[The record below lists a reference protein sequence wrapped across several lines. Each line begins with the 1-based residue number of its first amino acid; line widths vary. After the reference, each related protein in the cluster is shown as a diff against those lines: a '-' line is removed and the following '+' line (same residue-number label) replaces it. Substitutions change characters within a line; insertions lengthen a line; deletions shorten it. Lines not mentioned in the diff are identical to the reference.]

1 MHPGTAKDKLVNA
14 VKLASEL
21 VLSVP
26 RDALSPETTE
36 GREGYVH
43 PHRISGSTEEA
54 VVDFIARDH
63 DDELLEEHV
72 ELLRGL
78 AREVEVREPRA
89 QVEVEVRHSYRN
101 MRPFIEENPRVV
113 DAALEAIRRAG
124 VEPRLAI
131 TRGGTDGAVLSAQG
145 LPTPNLFTGG
155 QEYHSVREWAS
166 VQDMAAAAATIVELA
181 GVWAES
187 TGLVSVARLV
197 GINHVAVQVGDI
209 DEMLAFLG
217 SSSTGSSCA
226 VEADGWRS
234 STWATSSSR
243 SSRPPEPVTA
253 GHYGLV
259 VDDQDEVVRRARE
272 AGARMIG
279 GHDFLDPWGNHW
291 QVVDY
296 RDVQFTK
303 TQRVLEGM
311 ELGDLEKSP
320 RALEELRGK
329 GLAD

>member
-1 MHPGTAKDKLVNA
+1 M
-14 VKLASEL
+14 
-21 VLSVP
+21 
-26 RDALSPETTE
+26 
-36 GREGYVH
+36 
-43 PHRISGSTEEA
+43 
-54 VVDFIARDH
+54 
-63 DDELLEEHV
+63 
-72 ELLRGL
+72 
-78 AREVEVREPRA
+78 REPRA
-89 QVEVEVRHSYRN
+89 KVDVEVRHSYRN

-113 DAALEAIRRAG
+113 EAALEAIRRAG

-187 TGLVSVARLV
+187 LPERSDASLSGQHVARLV

-209 DEMLAFLG
+209 DEMLEFLG
-217 SSSTGSSCA
+217 RLVDRLELRG
-226 VEADGWRS
+226 RS
-234 STWATSSSR
+234 GGMAFVDLGDQFIALER
-243 SSRPPEPVTA
+243 AAEPVAA

-259 VDDQDEVVRRARE
+259 VDDQEEVVRRARE

-296 RDVQFTK
+296 RNIQFTK
-303 TQRVLEGM
+303 TERVLEGWASTSSRSRSAR
-311 ELGDLEKSP
+311 SP
-320 RALEELRGK
+320 SCVRRASPTDVRVVPSADVPFKTRALTSF
-329 GLAD
+329 